1 MLIKFSKHLSDD
13 YFTFVI
19 IWKLKTEGQKY
30 FTLPMLQPSP
40 RIHQ

>member
-19 IWKLKTEGQKY
+19 IWKLKTSEEQKY
-30 FTLPMLQPSP
+30 TPLAVL
-40 RIHQ
+40 